1 MNKLINST
9 IFNFL
14 YEMELN
20 VKNVI
25 RKINTP
31 LKE

>member
-1 MNKLINST
+1 MKKLINS
-9 IFNFL
+9 IIMHFSF
-14 YEMELN
+14 EMELN